1 MSLIIFVEMELWSN
15 KSTLWTKLW

>member
-1 MSLIIFVEMELWSN
+1 MSLIIFVEMGLWSN